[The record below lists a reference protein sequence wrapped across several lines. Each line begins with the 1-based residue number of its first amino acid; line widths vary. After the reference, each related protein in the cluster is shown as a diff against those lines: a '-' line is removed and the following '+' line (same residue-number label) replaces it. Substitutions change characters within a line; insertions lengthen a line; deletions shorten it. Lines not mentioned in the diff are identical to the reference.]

1 MNVDFVFN
9 LRTNRENRL
18 WEYTLTIYNMT
29 FEDEVDFKV
38 IAKSSVV
45 EKSEI
50 IKPKITGRNEST
62 RDILSNLFFF
72 FKVILWVNLH
82 LFPIKFLIQFHGVM
96 TNQKFI
102 LMVFIHVNDI
112 VFFVMYVIVLRKNN
126 H

>member
-62 RDILSNLFFF
+62 RDILSNL
-72 FKVILWVNLH
+72 
-82 LFPIKFLIQFHGVM
+82 
-96 TNQKFI
+96 
-102 LMVFIHVNDI
+102 
-112 VFFVMYVIVLRKNN
+112 VFFSR
-126 H
+126 